1 MAESEPISQEQMNEF
16 LFTQIVLM
24 FQGAAWQHLGKVMNP
39 ATNKVERDLAQAKN
53 TIDIL
58 GMLQAKTKGNLS
70 DNETKFLEH
79 ALYELRM
86 NYIDEA
92 NKGPDE
98 TEAPADEAEA
108 PAAEAEASAEES
120 SEDADGSTEAEAP
133 EQDGSTEQ
141 SGGDAAGAAE
151 AEAPKD
157 EAASDSKEE
166 SD

>member
-1 MAESEPISQEQMNEF
+1 MSESEPITQEQMNEF
-16 LFTQIVLM
+16 LFSQVVLM

-39 ATNKVERDLAQAKN
+39 ATNKAERDLAQAKN

-70 DNETKFLEH
+70 DNEQKFLEH

-86 NYIDEA
+86 NYIDEV

-98 TEAPADEAEA
+98 ADAPADEAEA
-108 PAAEAEASAEES
+108 PAKEN
-120 SEDADGSTEAEAP
+120 
-133 EQDGSTEQ
+133 
-141 SGGDAAGAAE
+141 GGDAAETAE

-157 EAASDSKEE
+157 EVSTEEKEEESGDAKEE

>member
-1 MAESEPISQEQMNEF
+1 MAESEPITQEQMNEF
-16 LFTQIVLM
+16 LFMQVVLM
-24 FQGAAWQHLGKVMNP
+24 FQGAAWQHMGKVMNP

-53 TIDIL
+53 TIDII

-70 DNETKFLEH
+70 DNEQKFLEH

-92 NKGPDE
+92 DKGPDE
-98 TEAPADEAEA
+98 AEAADAEAPTADAEA
-108 PAAEAEASAEES
+108 PAA
-120 SEDADGSTEAEAP
+120 DAEAP
-133 EQDGSTEQ
+133 AED
-141 SGGDAAGAAE
+141 SGGDVAEAAE

-157 EAASDSKEE
+157 EASAEAKEEE